1 MPTLDVSE
9 LNVVIAVLGGFMLL
23 YGVISVKIKRFWYLG
38 EALPAVLVGI
48 ILGPAAARLLDAT
61 EWGSAVK
68 DQQEAITLG
77 LCRVAIGVQLV
88 MAGYQLPA
96 QYQRYHWKEMF
107 ICLIPNMTL
116 MWLLTSGCVMASI
129 PDMPFVSALVIGS
142 CVTCTDPILS
152 QSVAKGPF
160 ADKYVARELREI
172 ISSEAG
178 INDGFGFPFLMLA
191 TYIMRHAQ
199 GDVGGSHKAQG
210 LSSDHLMA
218 RAGDV
223 GRQGG
228 GVGEALGNWVVETW
242 LYYVVLGAVY
252 GVVVGYT
259 ALHVLRFTLRRK
271 WIDSESYLLFPTALG
286 LFILGTC
293 GCIGTN
299 DLIACF
305 CAGSALNWDGG
316 FLAETEARH
325 DEVNASIDVLLNFG
339 GFMYIG
345 AIFPWGE
352 FHQPDLTGIT
362 YPRLF
367 LLGVMVLLLRRI
379 PSILL
384 LYKLMPRVCKNW
396 KEALFMGY
404 FGPIG
409 GSPSPG
415 MLHNEKRPAELLHL
429 GIGAVF
435 YVEHTRHLFPKPGE
449 GDEVETQLMR
459 VIGPTV
465 YWLVFFSIFIH
476 GLSIPALNA
485 IYTAAGVPPVVD
497 PSGPA
502 EIRPLSANQA
512 LPKNSYL
519 NAKRRSIMLF
529 NRFSRANYPGNL
541 GWELPFVHDDRHE
554 QSGAPNPPT
563 FHLQSMG
570 HHI

>member
-23 YGVISVKIKRFWYLG
+23 YGVISVKIKSFWYLG
-38 EALPAVLVGI
+38 EAC
-48 ILGPAAARLLDAT
+48 PAAARLLDAT
-61 EWGSAVK
+61 EWGSAVR

-152 QSVAKGPF
+152 QAVAKGPF

-199 GDVGGSHKAQG
+199 GEGYHGSQDSHAG
-210 LSSDHLMA
+210 HLLA

-242 LYYVVLGAVY
+242 LYYVVLGA
-252 GVVVGYT
+252 
-259 ALHVLRFTLRRK
+259 L
-271 WIDSESYLLFPTALG
+271 
-286 LFILGTC
+286 
-293 GCIGTN
+293 
-299 DLIACF
+299 
-305 CAGSALNWDGG
+305 ALNWDGG

-345 AIFPWGE
+345 AIFPWDE

-362 YPRLF
+362 YPRLI

-409 GSPSPG
+409 
-415 MLHNEKRPAELLHL
+415 
-429 GIGAVF
+429 IGAVF
-435 YVEHTRHLFPKPGE
+435 YVEHTRHLFPKPGN
-449 GDEVETQLMR
+449 GDETEAQLMR
-459 VIGPTV
+459 AIGPTV
-465 YWLVFFSIFIH
+465 YWLVFFSIFVH

-512 LPKNSYL
+512 LPKNSYM

-541 GWELPFVHDDRHE
+541 GWELPFVHDDRRERSTITGFDLTVLALSIVKQGEGEIPDITDTVVPKRLGFKRVIKIRSFFGLDKKDNIHYAIKRRRAE
-554 QSGAPNPPT
+554 ASRETANDYVKLFAGRVHKEKT
-563 FHLQSMG
+563 KSDELRKRRSSLMRK
-570 HHI
+570 

>member
-23 YGVISVKIKRFWYLG
+23 YGVISVKIKSFWYLG

-48 ILGPAAARLLDAT
+48 ILGPAAAKLLDAT
-61 EWGSAVK
+61 EWGSAVR

-129 PDMPFVSALVIGS
+129 PNMPFVSALVIGS

-152 QSVAKGPF
+152 QAVAKGPF

-199 GDVGGSHKAQG
+199 GEGYHGSQDSHAGQ
-210 LSSDHLMA
+210 LLA

-242 LYYVVLGAVY
+242 LYYVVLGALY
-252 GVVVGYT
+252 GVVVGYA
-259 ALHVLRFTLRRK
+259 ALHALRFTLRRR

-345 AIFPWGE
+345 AIFPWDE

-362 YPRLF
+362 YPRLI
-367 LLGVMVLLLRRI
+367 LLGLMVLLLRRI

-409 GSPSPG
+409 
-415 MLHNEKRPAELLHL
+415 
-429 GIGAVF
+429 IGAVF
-435 YVEHTRHLFPKPGE
+435 YVEHTRHLFPKPGN
-449 GDEVETQLMR
+449 GDEAEAQLMR
-459 VIGPTV
+459 AIGPTV
-465 YWLVFFSIFIH
+465 YWLVFFSIFVH

-512 LPKNSYL
+512 LPKNSYM

-541 GWELPFVHDDRHE
+541 GWELPFTHDDRRE
-554 QSGAPNPPT
+554 RSSVPSPPT
-563 FHLQSMG
+563 FHLQSMENP
-570 HHI
+570 I